1 MPGNTLF
8 RPPDTRKQPSEE
20 QKKSTKK
27 KDVKGKYF
35 NPNILLQHVML
46 PTINVHKFTNSKP
59 KR

>member
-46 PTINVHKFTNSKP
+46 LATDY
-59 KR
+59 